1 MGGAHGRNAASRL
14 CSLVNDTRP
23 IEKGLLLVTLATA
36 PCTLLH
42 RYEVQIVR
50 ARVTNATCY
59 IDGRISLI
67 NKRSARRPAGRQK
80 IVKNAPGE
88 NLAQV

>member
-1 MGGAHGRNAASRL
+1 MH
-14 CSLVNDTRP
+14 
-23 IEKGLLLVTLATA
+23 
-36 PCTLLH
+36 
-42 RYEVQIVR
+42 R
-50 ARVTNATCY
+50 ARTPNQTCD